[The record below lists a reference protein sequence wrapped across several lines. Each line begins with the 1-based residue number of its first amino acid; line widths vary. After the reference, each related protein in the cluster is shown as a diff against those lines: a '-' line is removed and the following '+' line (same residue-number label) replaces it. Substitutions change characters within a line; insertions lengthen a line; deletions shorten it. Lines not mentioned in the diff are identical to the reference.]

1 MEGYPRTIRNP
12 PPWCVVLDTAVVVL
26 LTGVVVDV
34 KACIYINFNE
44 SSIII
49 KLCVMCACRCDGDLS
64 SCWRLNFYLFLS
76 NQVSGRG
83 EGCISG
89 FSSGRH

>member
-12 PPWCVVLDTAVVVL
+12 FPWCVVLDTAVVVL

-34 KACIYINFNE
+34 EACICINFNE

-49 KLCVMCACRCDGDLS
+49 KFFLMCVLVVVMVNCRRAGGLI
-64 SCWRLNFYLFLS
+64 FIYF
-76 NQVSGRG
+76 
-83 EGCISG
+83 
-89 FSSGRH
+89 

>member
-34 KACIYINFNE
+34 KLVFI
-44 SSIII
+44 
-49 KLCVMCACRCDGDLS
+49 
-64 SCWRLNFYLFLS
+64 
-76 NQVSGRG
+76 
-83 EGCISG
+83 
-89 FSSGRH
+89 

>member
-49 KLCVMCACRCDGDLS
+49 KLCVLVVVMVNCRRAGGLI
-64 SCWRLNFYLFLS
+64 FIYF
-76 NQVSGRG
+76 
-83 EGCISG
+83 
-89 FSSGRH
+89 